1 MKSESIKL
9 ELIAWLAQLDNNII
23 LSSLLK
29 LKKSSEKEDWS
40 DHLSEE
46 QLKSLH
52 KGIEELENSLTISS
66 QDFWKN
72 YGR

>member
-9 ELIAWLAQLDNNII
+9 ELIAWLTKLEDKNI

-29 LKKSSEKEDWS
+29 LKKSAETEDWS
-40 DHLSEE
+40 DHLSDE
-46 QLKSLH
+46 QLASLQ
-52 KGIEELENSLTISS
+52 KGISELEDNLVISS